1 MKEGHI
7 KFIISEVSRNS
18 YDSSAWLTKA
28 RLTFF
33 EKNSRNDFSFGNSLD
48 GITGDV
54 LYWNELG
61 NPCLLNQTRFDI
73 AAKTCSN
80 TDFEFWIV
88 INISFLQLLLPHSIL
103 GKSSILKFKSQ
114 IVKR

>member
-103 GKSSILKFKSQ
+103 GKSSILTFKSQ